1 MAVFSPSPHQWRHVA
16 ETLVIAASGAGLFAA
31 IGFPAAWL
39 AGAMCF
45 SAVAALSGRPIF
57 IPLPLSRTCFVA
69 LGISLGAVATPETV
83 AGIATWPVSIVIV
96 CIAMGAVAVSTV
108 GYLRLVH
115 GWDTQTALLAGV
127 PGALSQV
134 MVIAAECGGDLR
146 AIGIVQTLRV
156 LILAVCIPGGL
167 ALFGLAGQPALPASA
182 LSITAAPGEFAVLLI
197 ASIGLAAVFLR
208 IGFPGGLMFGP
219 LVASATLHGMGLV
232 HVSLPQWFA
241 NMAMIGLGVVAGSRF
256 TGTPFAILL
265 RYFHAAIGAFVV
277 SLTVSASFAFLAA
290 YVVSMRVSEAVV
302 AYAPGAVDVM
312 LILAFAMHLDPV
324 FVGAH
329 HLARIFTVSMA
340 LPMVVRWLGPPPR
353 RRSKSARP
361 LMPKGDGVDD

>member
-1 MAVFSPSPHQWRHVA
+1 MAVFSPSPPHWRHVA
-16 ETLVIAASGAGLFAA
+16 ETLVIAAGGGALFAA

-45 SAVAALSGRPIF
+45 SAIAALSGRTILVPQ
-57 IPLPLSRTCFVA
+57 LLSRTCFVA
-69 LGISLGAVATPETV
+69 LGISLGAVATPETI

-96 CIAMGAVAVSTV
+96 CIAMGIVAVCTV
-108 GYLRLVH
+108 TYLRLVH
-115 GWDTQTALLAGV
+115 GWDAQTALLAGA

-134 MVIAAECGGDLR
+134 MIMAAECGGDVR

-167 ALFGLAGQPALPASA
+167 ALFGLTSQPVLPAST
-182 LSITAAPGEFAVLLI
+182 LGILAAPGEFAALLT
-197 ASIGLAAVFLR
+197 ASIALAWIFLR

-219 LVASATLHGMGLV
+219 LVASATLHGMDFV

-241 NMAMIGLGVVAGSRF
+241 NMAMIGLGAVAGSRF
-256 TGTPFAILL
+256 TGTPFSILL
-265 RYFHAAIGAFVV
+265 RYFRAAIGAFVV
-277 SLTVSASFAFLAA
+277 SLTVSASFALLAA
-290 YVVSMRVSEAVV
+290 YVVSMRISEAVV

-329 HLARIFTVSMA
+329 HLARIFTVSVA
-340 LPMVVRWLGPPPR
+340 LPIVVRWLGQPGQE
-353 RRSKSARP
+353 SKSVRP
-361 LMPKGDGVDD
+361 RMPKSDGVDD